1 MRYRV
6 GRMKR
11 VAVVT
16 AIAAMVA
23 GCGGSDDGGAEASYT
38 QDEIASALEFHRKH
52 HETMYERAPGKDCVV
67 IRVLT
72 SPDEIESAQS
82 VAGDVPTALAVSDDG
97 GAAVMF
103 AGFGTFSQ
111 DQCIA
116 PAEADLNA
124 LGE

>member
-1 MRYRV
+1 
-6 GRMKR
+6 MKR
-11 VAVVT
+11 VAVMT

-23 GCGGSDDGGAEASYT
+23 GCGGSDDGDAEAGYT
-38 QDEIASALEFHRKH
+38 RDEIAGALEFHREH
-52 HETMYERAPGKDCVV
+52 HETMYERAPGKECVV

-72 SPDEIESAQS
+72 SRDEIESAQS
-82 VAGDVPTALAVSDDG
+82 VAGDVPTALAVSDDE